1 MSEERE
7 YAKHVDELILNASAD
22 ELLEIQKL
30 DMETQLDGNS
40 FYEIHSTKRKADH
53 KRISPKVHS
62 PKKS

>member
-40 FYEIHSTKRKADH
+40 FYEIHATKRKANH

-62 PKKS
+62 SKKS

>member
-30 DMETQLDGNS
+30 DMETQNQQIG
-40 FYEIHSTKRKADH
+40 
-53 KRISPKVHS
+53 
-62 PKKS
+62 KKFKKI

>member
-30 DMETQLDGNS
+30 DIETQLDGNS
-40 FYEIHSTKRKADH
+40 FYEIHSTRRKINH
-53 KRISPKVHS
+53 NHVSPKVQS
-62 PKKS
+62 SKKS